1 MVGEHGLNEHHFQF
15 EWNEAKAAANL
26 RKHGVSFELA
36 STTFGDPRILTLA
49 DATHSESEERWFSI
63 GLASTGALMSVAYL
77 LTDAAPGLA
86 KIRLIS
92 ARRATATEIRHYT
105 ESQ

>member
-1 MVGEHGLNEHHFQF
+1 MDEHQFQF
-15 EWNEAKAAANL
+15 EWDEAKATANL

-36 STTFGDPRILTLA
+36 SSVFGDLRILTLA

-63 GLASTGALMSVAYL
+63 GLANGVPMSVAYL
-77 LTDAAPGLA
+77 WTDVGAGLI
-86 KIRLIS
+86 KIRLIT